1 MREATIRQGWA
12 LIPALL
18 ASLLCLSC
26 LAPSGLEQQTRLES
40 TVVAMQTD
48 VAMELAQLRELVLTP
63 AAPPTGAPSPTLDPS
78 IATHTPMDA
87 SAHLPEGMVTA
98 DILNLRGGPGLEYD
112 VIGHLQRG
120 DTVQARARLEAGDWV
135 KVASSGGVEG
145 WVATEFVALKV
156 PMASIPLAV
165 QVPPTPITGP
175 TARVTPTPA
184 LGPTVSVTP
193 MATSVT
199 PQG

>member
-1 MREATIRQGWA
+1 MRQGRA

-26 LAPSGLEQQTRLES
+26 LAPRGPQQQIRLES

-48 VAMELAQLRELVLTP
+48 VAVELAQLRELVLTP
-63 AAPPTGAPSPTLDPS
+63 APPPTGAPSPTVDPS
-78 IATHTPMDA
+78 MATHTPTDA
-87 SAHLPEGMVTA
+87 DAHLPEGVVTA

-112 VIGHLQRG
+112 VVGHLQRG

-156 PMASIPLAV
+156 PMVSIPLAV
-165 QVPPTPITGP
+165 QIPPTPIAGP
-175 TARVTPTPA
+175 TAHVTPAPA
-184 LGPTVSVTP
+184 VGPTASVTP
-193 MATSVT
+193 MATSVP